1 MAGPVHTLPTS
12 YGLHSRVKV
21 AANAKMIRSALV
33 NGAPNAECS
42 TNSLKFSA
50 MDFFQNGSGFNS
62 LQLIRNAANRR
73 HQMIKRPTYL
83 AATASLLVAL
93 STSAANA
100 ITLTVADGLGPKHVV
115 AANGIAPWMACV
127 KQGTNDAV
135 DFKYFPSGQLATVTN
150 ALDSLNKGIAD
161 VAFISASN
169 EPDKLPL
176 TGVVMLPNSGQ
187 VAVESVA
194 AWRKSLDANGPLTA
208 EFTANKFRPLILN
221 VLPPYQIM
229 TITPI
234 DSVDKLKGLKIRAAG
249 GALSFVV
256 KALGGIPVEMPASD
270 MYLALQRKTVDGTIL
285 ALSSANSYNLHE
297 VVKGMSSNLS
307 LGTSAQIY
315 GISLAAWNKLTS
327 DQQKVMDQ
335 CGRKIEIDLAK
346 LTDDDNEKLKVKFT
360 SLGVN
365 VVQFGPAQKAAI
377 DERLLGVKKEYID
390 RVQARG
396 LPAQQ
401 AYDSYLKFI
410 GK

>member
-1 MAGPVHTLPTS
+1 MT
-12 YGLHSRVKV
+12 K
-21 AANAKMIRSALV
+21 RSIY
-33 NGAPNAECS
+33 S
-42 TNSLKFSA
+42 
-50 MDFFQNGSGFNS
+50 
-62 LQLIRNAANRR
+62 
-73 HQMIKRPTYL
+73 

-93 STSAANA
+93 STPAANA

-127 KQGTNDAV
+127 KQGTSDAV
-135 DFKYFPSGQLATVTN
+135 DFKYFPSGQLATVSN

-187 VAVESVA
+187 VAVDSVA

-208 EFTANKFRPLILN
+208 EVNANKFRPMILN

-256 KALGGIPVEMPASD
+256 KSLGGIPVEMPASD

-315 GISLAAWNKLTS
+315 GISIAAWNKLTP
-327 DQQKVMDQ
+327 DQQKVMDT

-346 LTDDDNEKLKVKFT
+346 LTDEDNEKLKAKFT
-360 SLGVN
+360 GLGVS

-377 DERLLGVKKEYID
+377 DERLLTVKKEYID